1 MYISRI
7 DSMTEALISEV
18 FKRPVLWDHRMKG
31 YHNRD
36 LTDSEWMN
44 LSQTLEISSKYY
56 YIAFLF
62 GLYTILST
70 DMISSDYIMMA
81 LNYRA
86 PRIASSCHSTEPA
99 GLLKYSQNR
108 SRVCLALAVTE
119 LCILVFFN

>member
-1 MYISRI
+1 VQNGRSGYL
-7 DSMTEALISEV
+7 A
-18 FKRPVLWDHRMKG
+18 RPNKFVRSGLVARATNHADT

-36 LTDSEWMN
+36 LIDSEWMN
-44 LSQTLEISSKYY
+44 LSQTLGISSKYY

-86 PRIASSCHSTEPA
+86 SNSF
-99 GLLKYSQNR
+99 LLPQYRTSW
-108 SRVCLALAVTE
+108 AVEIFTK
-119 LCILVFFN
+119 